1 MQILPA
7 GKVYDIVKAEERF
20 HRQIFKRAADKMR
33 HKKSDNNE
41 TLLCSFI
48 YYPIIILLFV

>member
-33 HKKSDNNE
+33 HKKK
-41 TLLCSFI
+41 
-48 YYPIIILLFV
+48 